1 MLGTITEP
9 IPIKYSK
16 SWHSYSDPNS
26 QIQKFLFELIIVLK
40 SDEKKIFRNLEN
52 NKHSNL
58 IFLKDKINFSN
69 IKEFSLCV
77 SKVPY
82 VDINTYEMDG
92 NLNHDNTS
100 YIQKD
105 DNLFIEFS
113 QNSLG
118 FAVCNCSFIGMDYNK
133 ICVSPPN

>member
-1 MLGTITEP
+1 MLGTTTEP

-52 NKHSNL
+52 TKHSNL
-58 IFLKDKINFSN
+58 IFLKHKIDFSN
-69 IKEFSLCV
+69 IKEFKVCV

-82 VDINTYEMDG
+82 MDMNTYEMEG
-92 NLNHDNTS
+92 NLNHNNTS
-100 YIQKD
+100 YMQKD
-105 DNLFIEFS
+105 NNLFIEFS
-113 QNSLG
+113 QNSMG
-118 FAVCNCSFIGMDYNK
+118 FTVCNCSFLGMDLNK

>member
-1 MLGTITEP
+1 
-9 IPIKYSK
+9 
-16 SWHSYSDPNS
+16 
-26 QIQKFLFELIIVLK
+26 
-40 SDEKKIFRNLEN
+40 
-52 NKHSNL
+52 
-58 IFLKDKINFSN
+58 
-69 IKEFSLCV
+69 
-77 SKVPY
+77 
-82 VDINTYEMDG
+82 MDG

-118 FAVCNCSFIGMDYNK
+118 FTVCNCSFIGMDFNK

>member
-1 MLGTITEP
+1 MLGTTTEP

-52 NKHSNL
+52 TKHSNL
-58 IFLKDKINFSN
+58 IFLKHKIDFSN
-69 IKEFSLCV
+69 IKEFKLCV

-82 VDINTYEMDG
+82 LDMNTYEMEG
-92 NLNHDNTS
+92 NLNHNNTS
-100 YIQKD
+100 YMQKD
-105 DNLFIEFS
+105 SNLFIEFS
-113 QNSLG
+113 QNSMG
-118 FAVCNCSFIGMDYNK
+118 FTVCNCSFLGMDLNK